1 MMNTINNEQEYLVQ
15 KIRTQYTEK
24 QHTELDELRAL
35 DRKVKM
41 SADAFAYGF
50 GAVSAL
56 TMGSGM
62 SLIMTDIGQTI
73 GMASPMTP
81 GIVIGLVGMVMAIV
95 NYPIYNGILTRR
107 RKKYAQQIIALSDR
121 LTKGSG
127 RA

>member
-1 MMNTINNEQEYLVQ
+1 MNTINNEQEYLVQ

-41 SADAFAYGF
+41 PANAFAYSF

-56 TMGSGM
+56 IMGSGM
-62 SLIMTDIGQTI
+62 SLIMTDIGHTI

-81 GIVIGLVGMVMAIV
+81 GIVIGLVGMVMAIA
-95 NYPIYNGILTRR
+95 NYPIYKGILTGR

>member
-1 MMNTINNEQEYLVQ
+1 MNTINNEQEYLVQ

-41 SADAFAYGF
+41 SANAFTYSF
-50 GAVSAL
+50 GAVSVL
-56 TMGSGM
+56 IMGSGM

-73 GMASPMTP
+73 GMVSPMTP
-81 GIVIGLVGMVMAIV
+81 GIVIGLVGMVMAIA
-95 NYPIYNGILTRR
+95 NYPIYKGILTGRL
-107 RKKYAQQIIALSDR
+107 KKYAQQIIALSDR

-127 RA
+127 CA

>member
-1 MMNTINNEQEYLVQ
+1 MNTINNEQEYLVQ

-41 SADAFAYGF
+41 SANAFAYGF

-81 GIVIGLVGMVMAIV
+81 GIVIDLVGMVMAIV

-107 RKKYAQQIIALSDR
+107 HKKYAQQIIALSDR

-127 RA
+127 CA